1 MAKHKKSS
9 AEKKEARRLEAQG
22 TPPPPPK
29 VKLKKSDPVASP
41 IFKVPGPISRLF
53 SFFKDAKREL
63 NWVTWPSRNETVK
76 STGVL
81 LVLVGISALYLGIV
95 DAIFSL
101 LLGLVTK

>member
-1 MAKHKKSS
+1 MAKHKKSY
-9 AEKKEARRLEAQG
+9 AEKKEARKLEAAG

-29 VKLKKSDPVASP
+29 PRLKKADLPKAP
-41 IFKVPGPISRLF
+41 KPPGRISRLLT
-53 SFFKDAKREL
+53 FFKDARREL
-63 NWVTWPSRNETVK
+63 NWVTWPTRQETVK

-101 LLGLVTK
+101 LLGLVTN

>member
-29 VKLKKSDPVASP
+29 PKPQRAEALRAAKA
-41 IFKVPGPISRLF
+41 PGKIARLIT
-53 SFFKDAKREL
+53 FFKDARREL
-63 NWVTWPSRNETVK
+63 HWVTWPTRKETVK

-101 LLGLVTK
+101 LLGLVTN